1 MDEKINQ
8 PENFDYIVLY
18 IYVLDISHR
27 SYIHTLIFDPR
38 NFLNSTPGLHNL
50 RKINA
55 FKIHKYASKKQFV
68 SIKSGNIFLEKFKLV
83 LQIFRSSLWLPH
95 LRLLYSSRT
104 SEFSREDISPQLELA
119 LFRARGS
126 R

>member
-55 FKIHKYASKKQFV
+55 FKIHKYASKKQLV

-83 LQIFRSSLWLPH
+83 LQIFRANKIFVIVQFKLAFYLSSH
-95 LRLLYSSRT
+95 YFQSNS
-104 SEFSREDISPQLELA
+104 
-119 LFRARGS
+119 
-126 R
+126 